1 MDILF
6 QFGVSALAIVVAGF
20 HLSKYANTISELTG
34 WGKLLVGSLLLAGAT
49 SLPELAVDIKA
60 VRQGLPDLAVGD
72 LLGSSLFNLLILAI
86 LDFAYPSQFR
96 RTAFSPKNLHH
107 SISAVMTILL
117 TSLVGLWIS
126 SQLQVNILGL
136 SAFAWLIIFVY
147 LYGLRLNS
155 SINHSAQTEPSP
167 HELEPAQKRKLIFFC
182 FLGFAAASL
191 VIIFAS
197 PWFVEAADLMAQRS
211 GLGHTFLGST
221 LVALSTSLP
230 ELIATLSAFRMGSPD
245 LALGNIFGSNAFN
258 MLLFVPLEI
267 VYPGELL
274 LDVKQIHLVSVFGI
288 IFAMSVA
295 VLGQIYRKKERS
307 RFTEPSSEVVT
318 GVILSVLLLLY
329 YLSQRVQT

>member
-6 QFGVSALAIVVAGF
+6 QFGVSALAIVIAGF

-117 TSLVGLWIS
+117 TALVGLWIS
-126 SQLQVNILGL
+126 SQVEVNVLGL

-147 LYGLRLNS
+147 LYGLRLNAGS
-155 SINHSAQTEPSP
+155 NHSAQPEPP
-167 HELEPAQKRKLIFFC
+167 PQELAPAQKRKLLFLC
-182 FLGFAAASL
+182 FLGFSAASL

-230 ELIATLSAFRMGSPD
+230 ELIATLSAFRIGSPD

-274 LDVKQIHLVSVFGI
+274 LEIKQIHLVSVFGI

-318 GVILSVLLLLY
+318 GVILSVLCLLY
-329 YLSQRVQT
+329 YLSQKGQT